1 MRIFKSLSC
10 VVSSFA
16 MVLGLLVFSE
26 VETFAVENVVSTIPM
41 AGLLSGMAIDS
52 AGQFGYVAISSTN
65 SVAKIN
71 LSSGYSVGEVSVGV
85 QPAAVVINPAGTFAY
100 VANNKTC
107 SSSPCPVPTVSKID
121 LSTFTVAS
129 TFNVGY
135 GNNRAIAI
143 DPTGH
148 YLYVVDGGNTG
159 RINLVTETLE
169 ANFPAGTD
177 PRAIVIDPLGQ
188 FAYVANY
195 GSAIPGGTV
204 SKLDLSTGDQNNV
217 GSVSTIDTGGN
228 PTAIALD
235 KSGTNLYVTQSSLN
249 TVQQVNISTGV
260 KKSLPTSSVPG
271 GLLVNDSGSFLY
283 VAVNSGGIDK
293 INLSSNAQYFA
304 LRQTFS
310 VGDHPSSVFKES
322 NGTAL
327 YILDSAT
334 SVAIKKFRLDA
345 TQPQTI
351 SFTTVGKAVVPA
363 PLTQLFGTKS
373 VIVAASA
380 SSGLSVSFSS
390 ATESVCT
397 VSGTTVTFVS
407 TGDCTVNADQ
417 AGGQG
422 WDAATQVPRTF
433 TILPSP
439 PSGEVGVSINSGDS
453 YTNSK
458 SVLLNLIWPEYAT
471 EARVSNDGGFAS
483 AKTSVLKLAPSVK
496 WELDDSVKGVYTKV
510 VYVRFSGI
518 GDTAKS
524 YTDDIILDTTAPVV
538 ESSTA
543 RAASGAIEVTLKA
556 TDDIT
561 GVDKVQIKNGTTT
574 VTKEYSTKISVS
586 EKEIGLTVSSSGV
599 RKMATTSIDISVSD
613 KAGNWSTFKTLSV
626 AGTLTTTTATTP
638 TTTSTTGTTSTVTT
652 QSGAMPKVT
661 TSKSTTAK
669 SIAAYAKITI
679 SSTSKV
685 SLKVVSAYAKYCKVS
700 GTTLKGLKAGSCK
713 VTVTV
718 TPKKGRAI
726 SKTVTLKITK

>member
-1 MRIFKSLSC
+1 MSKHRNIAAGSRVHIIKNMSVRVC
-10 VVSSFA
+10 VVVSLCA
-16 MVLGLLVFSE
+16 GVLIAVPSITARADSVTTSISVGSDPQGVAINPAG
-26 VETFAVENVVSTIPM
+26 TFAYVTNSNSGSVSKIDLATDSVVATISIGGWTDPTYTQPKGVVFNP
-41 AGLLSGMAIDS
+41 AGTYAYVTHVDMISGLVSKIDTATDTIVATIVNTRFHWGLAINP
-52 AGQFGYVAISSTN
+52 AGTFAYVANWSSANTV
-65 SVAKIN
+65 SKIN
-71 LSSGYSVGEVSVGV
+71 LATDTVAATIRVGEC
-85 QPAAVVINPAGTFAY
+85 PNEVVINPAGTFAY
-100 VANNKTC
+100 VTNQCGA
-107 SSSPCPVPTVSKID
+107 
-121 LSTFTVAS
+121 
-129 TFNVGY
+129 
-135 GNNRAIAI
+135 
-143 DPTGH
+143 
-148 YLYVVDGGNTG
+148 
-159 RINLVTETLE
+159 
-169 ANFPAGTD
+169 
-177 PRAIVIDPLGQ
+177 
-188 FAYVANY
+188 
-195 GSAIPGGTV
+195 
-204 SKLDLSTGDQNNV
+204 
-217 GSVSTIDTGGN
+217 GSVS
-228 PTAIALD
+228 
-235 KSGTNLYVTQSSLN
+235 
-249 TVQQVNISTGV
+249 
-260 KKSLPTSSVPG
+260 
-271 GLLVNDSGSFLY
+271 
-283 VAVNSGGIDK
+283 K
-293 INLSSNAQYFA
+293 INLSTESVTTVAVGADYKNPRGLAINPAGTFA
-304 LRQTFS
+304 YLAKYSTPGS
-310 VGDHPSSVFKES
+310 VSKI
-322 NGTAL
+322 AL
-327 YILDSAT
+327 T
-334 SVAIKKFRLDA
+334 STE
-345 TQPQTI
+345 TQSI
-351 SFTTVGKAVVPA
+351 SFTKIGKSVVPA

-373 VIVAASA
+373 VTVSASA
-380 SSGLSVSFSS
+380 SSGLSVSFASS
-390 ATESVCT
+390 TESVCT

-407 TGDCTVNADQ
+407 TGDCTINADQ
-417 AGGQG
+417 SGGQG
-422 WDAATQVPRTF
+422 WDAATQVQRTF

-543 RAASGAIEVTLKA
+543 TGASGAIEVTLKA

-574 VTKEYSTKISVS
+574 VTREYSTEISVS
-586 EKEIGLTVSSSGV
+586 ENEIGLTVSSAGV

-638 TTTSTTGTTSTVTT
+638 TTTSTSTSTTATTPTSTTGTTSTVTT
-652 QSGAMPKVT
+652 HSGAMPKVA

-669 SIAAYAKITI
+669 LIAAYAKIII

-718 TPKKGRAI
+718 TPKKGRAT
-726 SKTVTLKITK
+726 SKTVTLKVTK